1 MKFLKVDFQSHHVYI
16 FSTERGIR
24 ICLYHTKLL
33 PMKTIFLV
41 EYARPHKTS
50 ALFLIQEV
58 QQLGTAVCST
68 SYFILHTSPGCQGSK
83 EQTSLRITQTTNT
96 RYIVTVQRKET
107 WDVLQF
113 SRSTVALTVTAKERK
128 KLSRRGRFH
137 TQKLTFPLILI
148 KDLICY
154 PSQIPSLSHR
164 YF

>member
-1 MKFLKVDFQSHHVYI
+1 MSLSYQIIANEDYLPS
-16 FSTERGIR
+16 R
-24 ICLYHTKLL
+24 ICTTTQNVCIIYYFCSQLL
-33 PMKTIFLV
+33 
-41 EYARPHKTS
+41 
-50 ALFLIQEV
+50 QEV
-58 QQLGTAVCST
+58 QQLDTAVCST

-113 SRSTVALTVTAKERK
+113 SRSTVALTAKERK